1 MVSEQ
6 INKKV
11 NAKIEASQRY
21 EHLFSQLRSEKR
33 HALIP
38 FILLGWPTPE
48 VCLKMV
54 DAFLAGGATALEL
67 GIAFSDPMADG
78 PLIQKAARD
87 TLDAGFN
94 VDQAIVLLKTIR
106 QKHPNTPVS
115 LLVYYNLV
123 LARGV
128 ENFVRD
134 IAKAGVDVLLIAD
147 LPVECFNEVQP
158 FADAHGI
165 HLTSIISPLTDEKR
179 LPVIASQSGGF
190 LYAVSR
196 LGVTG
201 VEDRYDQSLG
211 ALFKRVRNSSTLP
224 VCVGFGISKREHVEN
239 MARLGADGV
248 IVGSA
253 VMAKI
258 QALSPSYDTNS
269 IEAYIRELSETVH

>member
-1 MVSEQ
+1 MVS
-6 INKKV
+6 
-11 NAKIEASQRY
+11 AKIETSQRY
-21 EHLFSQLRSEKR
+21 ERLFNQLRSEKR
-33 HALIP
+33 HAMIP

-48 VCLKMV
+48 VCLNMV
-54 DAFLAGGATALEL
+54 DAFIAGGAAALEL

-87 TLDAGFN
+87 TLDLGFDM
-94 VDQAIVLLKTIR
+94 DQALKLLKTIR
-106 QKHPNTPVS
+106 QKHSETPIS

-128 ENFVRD
+128 EKFVRD
-134 IAKAGVDVLLIAD
+134 IAEAGADALLIAD
-147 LPVECFNEVQP
+147 LPMECFDEVKP
-158 FADAHGI
+158 FADAYGV

-179 LPVIASQSGGF
+179 LPGIASKSGGF

-196 LGVTG
+196 LGITG
-201 VEDRYDQSLG
+201 VEERYDQSLD
-211 ALFKRVRNSSTLP
+211 ALFKRVRNCSTLP

-239 MARLGADGV
+239 MVRLGADGV

-258 QALSPSYDTNS
+258 QALAPNYETNS
-269 IEAYIRELSETVH
+269 IESYIRDLSAVVH